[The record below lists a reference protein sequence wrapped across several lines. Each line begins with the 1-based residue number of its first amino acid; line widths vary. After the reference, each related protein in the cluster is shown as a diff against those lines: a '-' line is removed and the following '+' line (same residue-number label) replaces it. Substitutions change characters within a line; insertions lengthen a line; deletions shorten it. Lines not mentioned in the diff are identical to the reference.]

1 MKFFTRTKIISAA
14 IILLVIII
22 GGIMYGS
29 GGSNETWLTEAVKKQ
44 DITQTVLATGQVV
57 SETDLN
63 LSFKVSGVVQSVGVK
78 VGDKVK
84 AGQVIATLDQKDQL
98 ASVTSARGALA
109 SADANYKKVL
119 AGASSEEVVVAQKA
133 VDAAQTTLD
142 NAKKNAANVKE
153 QQQLLVDNAYKMLL
167 NSTFVAVEDQENE
180 GTASVTITGTY
191 TGTETGTY
199 TIETYVYGSKG
210 LSFTANGLEQ
220 GS

>member
-78 VGDKVK
+78 VGLVAKN
-84 AGQVIATLDQKDQL
+84 
-98 ASVTSARGALA
+98 
-109 SADANYKKVL
+109 ADL
-119 AGASSEEVVVAQKA
+119 AGGVFG
-133 VDAAQTTLD
+133 
-142 NAKKNAANVKE
+142 
-153 QQQLLVDNAYKMLL
+153 LVDGCDLTVRSPRWPRKP
-167 NSTFVAVEDQENE
+167 E
-180 GTASVTITGTY
+180 
-191 TGTETGTY
+191 
-199 TIETYVYGSKG
+199 
-210 LSFTANGLEQ
+210 
-220 GS
+220 